1 MATRI
6 IDITSDNIKIFNLIL
21 EILTK
26 ITSEITMEFTR
37 EDNDNNIRIP
47 GKIKIHAINQNQ
59 TIIILVKLYS
69 HCFNKFIVG
78 LTKYQIRL
86 NLNGL
91 HYFMKDKRNDASH
104 ERFRPKKKYIKDDD
118 VLNIFVNSNDSKKII
133 FNKENETHSNMCE
146 LQDMSLQKT
155 STMKNTNKI
164 SEEGI
169 KNLHI

>member
-59 TIIILVKLYS
+59 TIII
-69 HCFNKFIVG
+69 
-78 LTKYQIRL
+78 
-86 NLNGL
+86 
-91 HYFMKDKRNDASH
+91 
-104 ERFRPKKKYIKDDD
+104 
-118 VLNIFVNSNDSKKII
+118 
-133 FNKENETHSNMCE
+133 
-146 LQDMSLQKT
+146 
-155 STMKNTNKI
+155 
-164 SEEGI
+164 
-169 KNLHI
+169 